1 MTKLKTTAKPG
12 QRSFFC
18 HQTGPYHLKN
28 NLLLLPLIIA
38 IFTLASSC
46 TSNTPPKKV
55 SFTLRKATLRVDR
68 SYLVSARQIAIIGTV
83 SGESLTGLSL
93 RFAVDRKALLKLRPP
108 HFDLEISNVK
118 MLELNPD
125 LPVYIEVRLKSSV
138 LPRAEKLYK
147 RRKNSGMPS
156 WQRIHTDIP
165 PC

>member
-1 MTKLKTTAKPG
+1 M
-12 QRSFFC
+12 
-18 HQTGPYHLKN
+18 
-28 NLLLLPLIIA
+28 PLIIA

-55 SFTLRKATLRVDR
+55 SLTLRKAILRVDK
-68 SYLVSARQIAIIGTV
+68 SYLVSARQIVITGTV

-93 RFAVDRKALLKLRPP
+93 RFAVNRKALLKLRPP

-125 LPVYIEVRLKSSV
+125 LPVYIEARLKSSV

-147 RRKNSGMPS
+147 RRKKLGDVVVAKDSYGYPTLLDLENYTARG
-156 WQRIHTDIP
+156 WLQEVK
-165 PC
+165 